1 MGFEVKSTFLQTL
14 ISNNLSL
21 ENNIE
26 LLFACFSPRTVGQ
39 LLEQY
44 NSHNIEQLHHLLKTT
59 RIFACSR

>member
-39 LLEQY
+39 LLEKY
-44 NSHNIEQLHHLLKTT
+44 NSHNIEQLHHL
-59 RIFACSR
+59 